1 MPLNIKC
8 RNIRLFF
15 LISLFSV
22 SFNSRPVIAGMINI
36 DCEPSG
42 ISNILAEKMYH
53 KTFWADALI
62 DVEREVKAARDEL
75 RISIVTS
82 QNDKIRSRLQD
93 NELRALGIEP
103 LNDPEYNRIVS
114 ENEKD
119 FQNILR
125 QQLSETV
132 RWAEKCRKIIS
143 TKK

>member
-1 MPLNIKC
+1 
-8 RNIRLFF
+8 
-15 LISLFSV
+15 
-22 SFNSRPVIAGMINI
+22 
-36 DCEPSG
+36 
-42 ISNILAEKMYH
+42 MYH

-103 LNDPEYNRIVS
+103 LNDPGYNRIVS